1 MEKKIFKFNREWKPK
16 GQPDNEPRWNCMWYT
31 DIRYFT
37 LMRDS
42 KHLRLILITC
52 IYFHSEKGGD
62 RRLSWFLRWW
72 LLEGIPVKYRIIID
86 IYSCIHVWIC
96 GMGSS
101 LAIEGPI
108 ITRLEHSIIDILV
121 VETFR
126 LYVQNDIIQQLSL
139 RTFLIAGKMID
150 QGL

>member
-1 MEKKIFKFNREWKPK
+1 
-16 GQPDNEPRWNCMWYT
+16 
-31 DIRYFT
+31 
-37 LMRDS
+37 
-42 KHLRLILITC
+42 
-52 IYFHSEKGGD
+52 
-62 RRLSWFLRWW
+62 
-72 LLEGIPVKYRIIID
+72 
-86 IYSCIHVWIC
+86 
-96 GMGSS
+96 MGSS